1 MFGGGVTTKK
11 ANSEY
16 WISIISQRELPA
28 LTSTALLL
36 DKFANDDVSSL
47 PSLSNAILY
56 DQVLSSSLL
65 KVANSI
71 QRIGVNKITTVS
83 RATVILGIQTVKNI
97 CLTSKVIESLLK
109 HKDLDIE
116 VYTKIKSLMAQSFFA
131 GQLAKMMLP
140 NHSEETQEEVY
151 IAAMLRR
158 IGETAFWCLGREF
171 KEQLD
176 HLINVPKQQYEQ
188 ACIELI
194 GMSFDELSIG
204 LAQRWQLGDL
214 MIKSLDNP
222 EQRTLEMQVIYLADK
237 LVHYIHN
244 PPSAVKY
251 NKIIRQIAKLMKIS
265 DQQLLH
271 RIKQTRETSIEL
283 LESYGAQ
290 ILIEYVKKLPTA
302 AELAHD
308 NQLVY
313 EEVVNKEAALLKT
326 IQQLTSMTLNT
337 KDASM
342 YIEYA
347 LTQLARILNFETCSF
362 YLLTNLKQTLTCRQT
377 VTHFGKIVEEPLT
390 ISLTD
395 QMSLLHRV
403 LSSQQ
408 PVTVNSEIE
417 HNDACFPYPVNKLFA
432 HSKLVITAV
441 QIKQNNIGL
450 IIGQRKA
457 PVIEQAELDNFNLL
471 TQHLNMCLTLISPN
485 KKAT

>member
-1 MFGGGVTTKK
+1 MAAKK
-11 ANSEY
+11 ASPEH

-47 PSLSNAILY
+47 PRLSNAILH

-65 KVANSI
+65 KVANNI

-116 VYTKIKSLMAQSFFA
+116 VYTRIKSLMAQSFFA

-158 IGETAFWCLGREF
+158 IGETAFWCLGKQFQE
-171 KEQLD
+171 ELD
-176 HLINVPKQQYEQ
+176 HLINVPKQQYEE

-204 LAQRWQLGDL
+204 LARRWQLGDL

-222 EQRTLEMQVIYLADK
+222 EQRTLEMQVIHLADK

-244 PPSAVKY
+244 PPTAVKY
-251 NKIIRQIAKLMKIS
+251 NKTIRQISELMKIS
-265 DQQLLH
+265 DQQLLY
-271 RIKQTRETSIEL
+271 RVKQTRETSIKL

-308 NQLVY
+308 NQFVY
-313 EEVVNKEAALLKT
+313 EEIVNKEAALLKT
-326 IQQLTSMTLNT
+326 IQHLTSMTLTT
-337 KDASM
+337 KDASL
-342 YIEYA
+342 YLEYA

-377 VTHFGKIVEEPLT
+377 VNHFGKVVEEPLT
-390 ISLTD
+390 ISLSD
-395 QMSLLHRV
+395 QKSLLNRI
-403 LSSQQ
+403 LYTQQ
-408 PVTVNSEIE
+408 PALINNEKE
-417 HNDACFPYPVNKLFA
+417 HSNARFPYPVNKLFA
-432 HSKLVITAV
+432 KSKLVIATV
-441 QIKQNNIGL
+441 HIKQSSIGL
-450 IIGQRKA
+450 IIGQRKK
-457 PVIEQAELDNFNLL
+457 PTIEQAELDNFQLL
-471 TQHLNMCLTLISPN
+471 IQHLNMCLTLISPN